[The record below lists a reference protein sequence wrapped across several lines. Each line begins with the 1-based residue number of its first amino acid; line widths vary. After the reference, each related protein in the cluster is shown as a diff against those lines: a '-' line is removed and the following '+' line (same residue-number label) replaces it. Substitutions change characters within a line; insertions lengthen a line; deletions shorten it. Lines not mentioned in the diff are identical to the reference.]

1 MRAAVLYGPRDL
13 RMEEVHDPQ
22 PAADEIVYRVMA
34 CGVCPSDVRRWSGSR
49 AGDEKRVLGH
59 ESVGEVIEVGNNVEG
74 FAVGDRVARDWRDT
88 CGECAYCRKGLFNF
102 CLRAETPARLGFMGG
117 FCELSKARGAA
128 CRRIPEDLAYEEAA
142 FSEPLA
148 CCINGIRQSRVDLG
162 EDVAV
167 LGCGPIGLQLLQLA
181 RMRGARVIAVDLEQE
196 RLETA
201 RALGAHDTVAAADVD
216 IVEALDDLTEGRG
229 LDAVIVAA
237 GVPSLVSKAM
247 EVLDYGGRV
256 NIFAGIYPQAEV
268 SFDPNRPITGTR

>member
-201 RALGAHDTVAAADVD
+201 RASMTVVPNKEMT
-216 IVEALDDLTEGRG
+216 VVGP
-229 LDAVIVAA
+229 VIVRSC
-237 GVPSLVSKAM
+237 SL
-247 EVLDYGGRV
+247 YGG
-256 NIFAGIYPQAEV
+256 NEGGISVGCERLYVEPCI
-268 SFDPNRPITGTR
+268 STDNGTLQNSCSI